1 MAISRM
7 RRPFT
12 SRAALLPAC
21 AALAAVASMSL
32 FAEVM
37 PASEIRT
44 RFLRTI
50 ERPDAPLAPQV
61 DAQSAGP
68 GVRRER
74 FTFAAEPGER
84 VPGILL
90 APAVA
95 GARRPAVI
103 LLHGTGGSKA
113 DGRILKLAEA
123 LVARGFIAVAI
134 DGRYHGERVR
144 AGAGATEYVAAM
156 LRAYRTGEGHPFLYD
171 TVWDVSRLIDYLVTR
186 DDLDPS
192 RIGAMGISKGG
203 METYLAA
210 AVDQRIA
217 AAVPVIGVQS
227 FRWALEHDGW
237 QSRVETFQ
245 AAIDG
250 AARDAGVAR
259 IDAPFVRR
267 FYDRV
272 VPGIHSEFDAPAML
286 PLIAPRPLL
295 VINGDSDPRT
305 PLEGV
310 REAAAA
316 AEQAYRAAGA
326 ADRFALYLQPDT
338 GHAYTDAAQ
347 QATLDWFTRW
357 LQP

>member
-7 RRPFT
+7 RRYPP
-12 SRAALLPAC
+12 SRAALLPLC
-21 AALAAVASMSL
+21 AALTAAASP
-32 FAEVM
+32 FAGVTA
-37 PASEIRT
+37 ASETRA

-50 ERPDAPLAPQV
+50 QRPSAPLAPRV
-61 DAQSAGP
+61 DVQPAGP
-68 GVRRER
+68 GLRRER

-90 APAVA
+90 APAA
-95 GARRPAVI
+95 PGGRRPAVI

-113 DGRILKLAEA
+113 DARILKLAEA
-123 LVARGFIAVAI
+123 LVARGFIAAAI

-144 AGAGATEYVAAM
+144 AGAGAAEYVAAM
-156 LRAYRTGEGHPFLYD
+156 LRSYRTGEGHPFLYD
-171 TVWDVSRLIDYLVTR
+171 TVWDISRLIDYLVTR
-186 DDLDPS
+186 DDVDPS

-210 AVDQRIA
+210 AIDPRIA

-227 FRWALEHDGW
+227 FRWALEHDAW

-250 AARDAGVAR
+250 AAADAGVAR
-259 IDAPFVRR
+259 VDAPFVRR

-272 VPGIHSEFDAPAML
+272 VPGIYSDFDAPAML

-316 AEQAYRAAGA
+316 AERAYHAAGA